1 MWLMIVR
8 ANNSHADNNA
18 DRNAPNVPQRSRARR
33 KVAARNTAVVVMLTQ
48 VVAVPNRSRSAVI
61 VKVATSIV
69 RPPARKGTSGV
80 SARGDVWPG

>member
-1 MWLMIVR
+1 MIVR

-18 DRNAPNVPQRSRARR
+18 DRNAPNVPQRNRARR
-33 KVAARNTAVVVMLTQ
+33 KVAARNTAVVVMRTPQ
-48 VVAVPNRSRSAVI
+48 VVAVPNRSRSAAI